1 MISLQHG
8 VDEAEQRTTGNNL
21 CVSGM
26 DEVPAAAEGHLVR
39 AGGHGDYRP
48 EGVPSRRRG
57 GKRRELAR
65 VQPGRRDFSSIG
77 LDLSGGVSG

>member
-26 DEVPAAAEGHLVR
+26 DEVPAAAEGHLVQV
-39 AGGHGDYRP
+39 AM
-48 EGVPSRRRG
+48 ET
-57 GKRRELAR
+57 
-65 VQPGRRDFSSIG
+65 IG
-77 LDLSGGVSG
+77 LRGFLQGEEEESGENWRACNLAEGIFHPSDWI